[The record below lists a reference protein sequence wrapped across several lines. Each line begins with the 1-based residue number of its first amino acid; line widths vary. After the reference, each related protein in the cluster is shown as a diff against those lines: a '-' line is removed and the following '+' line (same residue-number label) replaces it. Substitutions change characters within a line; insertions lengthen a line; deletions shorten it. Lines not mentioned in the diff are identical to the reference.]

1 MTKRCAYIPEKK
13 VDCVGGRWSYGS
25 LFLLTQQPS
34 DYKHDATDAIQLH
47 ELIEIVIPQV
57 GITVPIIL
65 LVLILVSF
73 VVLRK
78 LHCGNCRKSA
88 SHHMGRAMGGPQG
101 DSVNIYKCTRVLS

>member
-1 MTKRCAYIPEKK
+1 MILSRPA
-13 VDCVGGRWSYGS
+13 
-25 LFLLTQQPS
+25 QQLQA
-34 DYKHDATDAIQLH
+34 DYNLDATDEIQFHGLN
-47 ELIEIVIPQV
+47 ETRIIQV

-101 DSVNIYKCTRVLS
+101 DSVSKNFELTYSTFPPP

>member
-1 MTKRCAYIPEKK
+1 MRIYTREERSA
-13 VDCVGGRWSYGS
+13 VLGGRWSYDS

-34 DYKHDATDAIQLH
+34 DYKQDATYAIQLH

>member
-1 MTKRCAYIPEKK
+1 M
-13 VDCVGGRWSYGS
+13 GGRWSYGS

-34 DYKHDATDAIQLH
+34 DYKQDATDAIQLH
-47 ELIEIVIPQV
+47 ELNEIEIVIPQV

>member
-1 MTKRCAYIPEKK
+1 MN
-13 VDCVGGRWSYGS
+13 
-25 LFLLTQQPS
+25 LMN
-34 DYKHDATDAIQLH
+34 
-47 ELIEIVIPQV
+47 LIETRIVIIQV

-101 DSVNIYKCTRVLS
+101 DSVLKFTRVDIHQI

>member
-1 MTKRCAYIPEKK
+1 M
-13 VDCVGGRWSYGS
+13 GGRWSYGS

-47 ELIEIVIPQV
+47 ELNEIEIVIPQV

-65 LVLILVSF
+65 LVLILVSL

-101 DSVNIYKCTRVLS
+101 DSVKIYKCTRVLN

>member
-1 MTKRCAYIPEKK
+1 MWGADGFMT
-13 VDCVGGRWSYGS
+13 
-25 LFLLTQQPS
+25 LFLPAQLPQA
-34 DYKHDATDAIQLH
+34 DYKLDATVEIQLDGLN
-47 ELIEIVIPQV
+47 ETRIVLIQV
-57 GITVPIIL
+57 GITVPIIP

-101 DSVNIYKCTRVLS
+101 DSVLKFT